1 MEPVKSESKKIAVKN
16 KSKSIKVN
24 YGQDEL
30 YTVDFINEVSKL
42 SIVAKT
48 SSDILSLIYTNKFS
62 LEDIQKTKY
71 FNGYESIDDCLE
83 EIFAKLD
90 KNEAKIEKINDSTIN
105 IKIPLDNIRSPFI
118 EFSLIKREK
127 NDNEKYSELL
137 NIVQHLNNRIN
148 FLENLLKAKN
158 NKDYKKGLE
167 SFKGTVIEMTCFGRN
182 EIDNYF
188 DLKQEYA
195 LKKKDEMFPKFF
207 SIVLKCKDNND
218 IPLIVESFYKMKDN
232 YLEKDNLF
240 LRVNNNKLY
249 GEIHIN
255 NEDDPFDHLDD
266 PSNDRFQ
273 FYPLCFSSGQSLIIK
288 TEAIPRDM
296 FEEYNEEKILN
307 FILGIE
313 VEFSNLSPQIQLF
326 ALFFQ
331 EISQKKGFFEYI
343 FKDIYMNLING
354 NYKYKVEKSLF
365 EGEKN
370 VNNKSQLIREIYNG
384 LKEMINYFA
393 FGILQVDKFKEY
405 TKIDFDE
412 IEINIISSKY
422 KAGFNFKFTV
432 PKSNELIDDI
442 IKGKIKINQQ

>member
-71 FNGYESIDDCLE
+71 FNNYESIDDCLE

-158 NKDYKKGLE
+158 NKDYKKDWKLL
-167 SFKGTVIEMTCFGRN
+167 KVLL
-182 EIDNYF
+182 
-188 DLKQEYA
+188 LKQNA
-195 LKKKDEMFPKFF
+195 
-207 SIVLKCKDNND
+207 SV
-218 IPLIVESFYKMKDN
+218 KMK
-232 YLEKDNLF
+232 LM
-240 LRVNNNKLY
+240 
-249 GEIHIN
+249 II
-255 NEDDPFDHLDD
+255 
-266 PSNDRFQ
+266 
-273 FYPLCFSSGQSLIIK
+273 LI
-288 TEAIPRDM
+288 
-296 FEEYNEEKILN
+296 
-307 FILGIE
+307 
-313 VEFSNLSPQIQLF
+313 
-326 ALFFQ
+326 
-331 EISQKKGFFEYI
+331 
-343 FKDIYMNLING
+343 
-354 NYKYKVEKSLF
+354 
-365 EGEKN
+365 
-370 VNNKSQLIREIYNG
+370 
-384 LKEMINYFA
+384 
-393 FGILQVDKFKEY
+393 
-405 TKIDFDE
+405 
-412 IEINIISSKY
+412 
-422 KAGFNFKFTV
+422 
-432 PKSNELIDDI
+432 
-442 IKGKIKINQQ
+442 